1 MLRQAVVLVVVFAAV
16 THGLQ
21 VIQCSN
27 NRPLPDEVIIPG
39 CGSLPCSVP
48 NQSDFNFSVRFA
60 PTFPTSSLTVD
71 VRASLL
77 GLFLPY
83 EVPEHLRN
91 GCNNINTSC
100 PLAAGQSV
108 TLTGNAPVEAPL
120 TGVTVTMEFEITGD
134 GGQVAT
140 CFAAT
145 VTLT

>member
-1 MLRQAVVLVVVFAAV
+1 MFKSIVAVVLLFSAV
-16 THGLQ
+16 AQGLE

-27 NRPLPDEVIIPG
+27 NRPTPQEVIIPG
-39 CGSLPCSVP
+39 CSSLPCSVP

-60 PTFPTSSLTVD
+60 PTFPTNSLTVD

-83 EVPEHLRN
+83 EVPESLRN

-100 PLAAGQSV
+100 PLTAGQSV

-134 GGQVAT
+134 GGQVAV